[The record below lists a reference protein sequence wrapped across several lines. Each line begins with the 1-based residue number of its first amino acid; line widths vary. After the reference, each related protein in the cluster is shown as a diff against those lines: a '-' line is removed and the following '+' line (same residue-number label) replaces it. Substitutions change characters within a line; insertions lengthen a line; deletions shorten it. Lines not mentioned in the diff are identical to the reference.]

1 MRATGKM
8 RGLTGAVLFA
18 LSLSLT
24 ACGSSGSD
32 YSGNS
37 YAAATPAAEAAYDY
51 DYAYDA
57 EENGAGL
64 DGSSM
69 RTGSQEDKSA
79 ELQDESGGA
88 VERKLVK
95 TVDIRCETDNL
106 DAFEEAIIAQMEE
119 AGGYIESSN
128 RGGSSSMGDYSY
140 GRTGGRWGNYTFR
153 VPASKLDGFV
163 DTVTGSSNVLSQS
176 SNVDDITMRYI
187 DTESR
192 IKALRIEQSQLLSML
207 EQAESVEDM
216 ITIQSRL
223 SDVNASLQ
231 EYESSRKYMN
241 NQVSYATV
249 NVDVEEVVA
258 YTPVVEK
265 DAFTRMREG
274 FIQSCKDVTYQ
285 VREFVIWIVINLPRI
300 VLWLVILFLIIL
312 IFRFVVIRGNKKR
325 LARAKKEKKASS
337 GAYYSGQASGQ
348 YGLSPSSGAGTDG
361 EQKAQEAQAAAA
373 SDQAAPGRDG
383 NPETKEKEN
392 GV

>member
-24 ACGSSGSD
+24 ACGASGGD
-32 YSGNS
+32 S
-37 YAAATPAAEAAYDY
+37 YAAAAPAEAASEAAYDY
-51 DYAYDA
+51 DYDYAA
-57 EENGAGL
+57 EENGAGSGL

-69 RTGSQEDKSA
+69 QMSGEEGKRA
-79 ELQDESGGA
+79 ESQDEDGEA
-88 VERKLVK
+88 IERKLVK

-106 DAFEEAIIAQMEE
+106 DAFEEAIIARMEE
-119 AGGYIESSN
+119 AGGYIETSN
-128 RGGSSSMGDYSY
+128 RGGSSSMGEYSY
-140 GRTGGRWGNYTFR
+140 GRTGGRWGNYRFR
-153 VPASKLDGFV
+153 IPASQLDGFV

-207 EQAESVEDM
+207 EQAETVEDM

-231 EYESSRKYMN
+231 DYESSRKYMN

-249 NVDVEEVVA
+249 NVDVDEVVA

-300 VLWLVILFLIIL
+300 VLWLVILFLIIM

-325 LARAKKEKKASS
+325 AARAKKEKKAPS

-348 YGLSPSSGAGTDG
+348 YGLSPSSASGTG
-361 EQKAQEAQAAAA
+361 SEQKAQEAAAPDAAAP
-373 SDQAAPGRDG
+373 DRNG
-383 NPETKEKEN
+383 NPETTEKEN